1 MRNIRKRATPA
12 RCNGSRLVTSTFKR
26 EAAASNSETRK
37 ACEVASKSLNN
48 YKKQVRLK
56 RDPPIRY
63 CMFNAYY
70 THYMEYSIRCF
81 YSISA
86 VKTAR
91 VIRGDFLV
99 KFAKEIEGDTLVAQ
113 HLPSSSLL
121 QTKLHIPPI
130 HALCVPRP
138 RLLSR
143 LNNCSLYKLTVISA
157 PAGFGKTTLLSEWA
171 CQSSLP
177 IIWLSLNESDNDAAQ
192 FWMYMMAGLRRLSD
206 LPGEVEPVL
215 LSPDSQAAALAQITY
230 LISTIPCEFVLILDD
245 FHSIQNVQ
253 IHSMLA
259 SLLDYLPAHM
269 HICIISRT
277 RPPLPLPRL
286 RAYRQLYELHPVDIA
301 FTLQELETFLTSFS
315 GQAPPPGKALALKT
329 YTDGWIA
336 IVHLIHIWLREQ
348 HDGWDALERLPDNHR
363 YILDFLA
370 EEVLQRQPPAIQSFL
385 LQTSI
390 LEQFNT
396 ELCNAITGRN
406 DAQHIVEHIE
416 RAHLFMAPLDEKH
429 HWYKYHPLFRT
440 FLRGRLAQTKPD
452 QVRFLHQRAYTW
464 YEQHNMPDEAIAHA
478 LVIKDT
484 EKAINCI
491 LQAGE
496 AILMRGAATTLLHW
510 LEALPEER
518 VRLYPQLCLYYA
530 WSLMMTG
537 QFETADSWMENID
550 SIEKKASAISNP
562 RPSGEA
568 QKNRSPYVQ
577 SIIFVLRAHIT
588 IFWGEIDNVARL
600 ALKAQQNLPED
611 NLLIQSLNML
621 NMGVVKWLGK
631 DLIAAKDAF
640 TAAAAG
646 GKRLNNNYIKLATN
660 CGLVLVHMEQG
671 KHRLAFAIAQPACQL
686 ISKHPGML
694 SPFSIYLYTET
705 AYLLY
710 QWNRL
715 DEAAHFAREA
725 LAYGEKQNRDVL
737 IYGYTLLSRI
747 TQAQGDLDEAW
758 DLIQQAEHL
767 IPLSHRR
774 PWILCRLAQQYVPL
788 ALACKK
794 HACAAKWAQIP
805 ELDFFEGLAVI
816 LPMMVSLS
824 QNNPREALQ
833 LAYKD
838 GPEKAQ
844 EVLGVVLLCA
854 LAYEQLGETSKACA
868 ELDTVLQQAERE
880 GHIRLFL
887 DCGPPLVPL
896 LSIQHAKYA
905 ELARKAENSAT
916 WNKLT
921 AYVSL
926 LLDEFAREIPLPTT
940 AQDKTVGSSPTTLP
954 STELSQRE
962 LDVLLSIVKGLS
974 TQEIAQQMVVA
985 ESTIKWHV
993 KNIYSKLHVHNR
1005 VQAVIEARKLHLI

>member
-1 MRNIRKRATPA
+1 
-12 RCNGSRLVTSTFKR
+12 
-26 EAAASNSETRK
+26 
-37 ACEVASKSLNN
+37 
-48 YKKQVRLK
+48 
-56 RDPPIRY
+56 
-63 CMFNAYY
+63 
-70 THYMEYSIRCF
+70 
-81 YSISA
+81 
-86 VKTAR
+86 
-91 VIRGDFLV
+91 V
-99 KFAKEIEGDTLVAQ
+99 KFAKEIEGGTSVVQ

-121 QTKLHIPPI
+121 QTKLHIPPV
-130 HALCVPRP
+130 HALCISRP
-138 RLLSR
+138 RLLSQ

-171 CQSSLP
+171 SQSSLP

-192 FWMYMMAGLRRLSD
+192 FWMYIMAGLRRLSEQ
-206 LPGEVEPVL
+206 PGEVEPMLPSLNSQDAL
-215 LSPDSQAAALAQITY
+215 LARITY
-230 LISTIPCEFVLILDD
+230 LISTIACEFVLILDD
-245 FHSIQNVQ
+245 YHSIQNEQ
-253 IHSMLA
+253 IHSTLA

-286 RAYRQLYELHPVDIA
+286 RAYRQLYELHPADIA
-301 FTLQELETFLTSFS
+301 FTLQELETFLTRTS
-315 GQAPPPGKALALKT
+315 GKAPPPGKALALKT

-336 IVHLIHIWLREQ
+336 MVHLVNIWLQEQ

-370 EEVLQRQPPAIQSFL
+370 EEVLQRQPPAMQSFL

-406 DAQHIVEHIE
+406 DAQQILEQIE
-416 RAHLFMAPLDEKH
+416 RAHLFMAPLDEKR
-429 HWYKYHPLFRT
+429 HWYNYHPLFRT
-440 FLRGRLAQTKPD
+440 FLRGRLAQTRPD
-452 QVRFLHQRAYTW
+452 QVRFLHQRACAW
-464 YEQHNMPDEAIAHA
+464 YEQHAMPGEAIAHA
-478 LVIKDT
+478 LVIQDV

-496 AILMRGAATTLLHW
+496 AILMQGAATTLLHW

-550 SIEKKASAISNP
+550 SIEKKVSSNS
-562 RPSGEA
+562 RPSREM
-568 QKNRSPYVQ
+568 QKGQSPYVQ

-588 IFWGEIDNVARL
+588 IFWGEIGDVARL
-600 ALKAQQNLPED
+600 ALKAQQELPEA
-611 NLLIQSLNML
+611 NLLIQSLNTL
-621 NMGVVKWLGK
+621 NIGVVKWLGK

-640 TAAAAG
+640 TAAAVG
-646 GKRLNNNYIKLATN
+646 GKRLHNNYIKLAAD

-671 KHRLAFAIAQPACQL
+671 KHRQAFAIAQPACQL
-686 ISKHPGML
+686 ISRHPSTR

-705 AYLLY
+705 AFLLY

-715 DEAAHFAREA
+715 EEATHFAKEA
-725 LAYGEKQNRDVL
+725 LAYGEKHNRDLL

-747 TQAQGDLDEAW
+747 TQAQGNLDEAW
-758 DLIQQAEHL
+758 DLIQRAEHFL
-767 IPLSHRR
+767 PLSHRR

-788 ALACKK
+788 ALACNK
-794 HACAAKWAQIP
+794 HTLAAKWAQIP
-805 ELDFFEGLAVI
+805 ELEFFEGLAI
-816 LPMMVSLS
+816 LLPMLVSLS
-824 QNNPREALQ
+824 QNNPHETLQ
-833 LAYKD
+833 LAQSE
-838 GPEKAQ
+838 PEKAQ
-844 EVLGVVLLCA
+844 EVLTVVLLRA
-854 LAYEQLGETSKACA
+854 LAYQQLGEMNSACTD
-868 ELDTVLQQAERE
+868 LDTVLQRAEPE

-887 DCGPPLVPL
+887 DCGPPLASL
-896 LSIQHAKYA
+896 LSIQRAKYEEQA
-905 ELARKAENSAT
+905 KNAENGAALS
-916 WNKLT
+916 KLA
-921 AYVSL
+921 AYIDL
-926 LLDEFAREIPLPTT
+926 LLDEFAREMPLQATS
-940 AQDKTVGSSPTTLP
+940 QDKTVGSPPTPLP
-954 STELSQRE
+954 STELSLRE
-962 LDVLLSIVKGLS
+962 LDVLRSIVQGLS